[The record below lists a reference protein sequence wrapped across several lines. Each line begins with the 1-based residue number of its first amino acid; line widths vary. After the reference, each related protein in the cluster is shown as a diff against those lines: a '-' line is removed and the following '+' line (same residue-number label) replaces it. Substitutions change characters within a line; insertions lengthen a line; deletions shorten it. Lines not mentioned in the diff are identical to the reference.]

1 MQRLFLSLVAA
12 LLCVATVVAQNAPK
26 IEFETLEINYGT
38 IERGSDGVRNFTFK
52 NIGGEPLKIES
63 ARGSCGCTVP
73 SYPEEAILAGASDMI
88 RVKYDTNRLG
98 AFTKYV
104 TLKTN
109 DPSNAEVRLKISGT
123 VYDLPPA
130 LPEAEPN
137 FMTSSVK

>member
-1 MQRLFLSLVAA
+1 MQRLFLSLVAVMLFA
-12 LLCVATVVAQNAPK
+12 VTVSAQQNTPTIK
-26 IEFETLEINYGT
+26 FETLEIDYGT
-38 IERGSDGVRNFTFK
+38 IERGSDGVRNFAFT

-73 SYPEEAILAGASDMI
+73 SYPQEAILAGESNMI

-123 VYDLPPA
+123 VFDLPPA
-130 LPEAEPN
+130 LPKAEPN
-137 FMTSSVK
+137 FMTSSR